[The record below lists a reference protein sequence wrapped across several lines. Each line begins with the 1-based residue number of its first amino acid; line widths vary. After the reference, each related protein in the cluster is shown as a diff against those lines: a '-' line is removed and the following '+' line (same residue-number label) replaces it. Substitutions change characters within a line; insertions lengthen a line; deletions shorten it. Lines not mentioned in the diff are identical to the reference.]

1 MAVYAELFDGTRLE
15 FPDGTDPSVI
25 SATAKRVTQSL
36 LSSQKSEATVP
47 EVPSGQR
54 RPEDIGFIERNI
66 GAAKRG
72 VEALGDITGGLGLA
86 GTAITGTDAE
96 TAAKMREIKRE
107 QAKPQ
112 ETPGLTAGDIERIYK
127 QQGLGAAAAQ
137 VPSYITEQVLQSAP
151 QMAGPLAA
159 GAGATALA
167 APLGPAAPVV
177 GALVGIGTYGIQQFG
192 NFLTRQAIEKN
203 DPRELNLTKAAMTA
217 GATAPLG
224 YFADRFTAGLG
235 GLGTKKAGEEIIKEL
250 SARQV
255 AAKVG
260 KRAAVGASAGV
271 IAEAPLEVLEQ
282 AAERWQ
288 AGLELTGDEAA
299 NEYKEAFFGAA
310 AAGAG
315 IGGTSRAIQAYQTPV
330 KPGTTDT
337 LQGPSEEEQR
347 ARWNELNAISKG
359 TKDQITVDENG
370 NQVKIPGQLGRYFT
384 PEERAEYQQL
394 NQKFGQ
400 KPVVP
405 PEAPP
410 MAAPPSESQDT
421 QAMIDEFRGTTPPP
435 VPPVPPAPPIEQ
447 PPIPPAPTTNVWE
460 GIQNRDRSTPASIA
474 QMTKIANEPD
484 YSRVSMSRD
493 YGTGAPIVAGSEID
507 PTRLGRTDT
516 VTGSDGKKV
525 PIQYGVIEAG
535 EVIPSH
541 NADGTKNS
549 AYVDPSVP
557 AFRAITN
564 GRVAGLQA
572 AYNQGTA
579 TDYRNALLND
589 DLHGIDKNVIEG
601 MQNPMLV
608 RVMPMD
614 QVNANTGDV
623 SNTGAGLSFNIVEQA
638 KNDTNRLDLS
648 TVSFTDA
655 GDVSQQTI
663 RDFIKAMPTTEQ
675 GNLIDKQG
683 NPTKQ
688 AVERVDAA
696 IFQQAYGNDKLTELA
711 FQARDEEARNIVRAL
726 NMAASKAIRL
736 TDAGDYDV
744 RPLVNEAVEIAIN
757 ARRNNTSLSDAAK
770 QADMTTNPMA
780 NQIVQMFAD
789 NSRSSKAIGENL
801 SNLFDN
807 AYNEVSKEG
816 ADMFGEVPKRPVDQL
831 IKDSFAKKTEPD
843 LFAEVEKVT
852 DPDRNPEEPKQFKS
866 KKPIE
871 QIAKEI
877 EAMTDGSQV
886 AGWLVENAP
895 NEAAKA
901 IADRLLV
908 NIKAIEDSGVPI
920 KIEVLNGSKRRN
932 YYGASGLAT
941 GGTKNI
947 QYFKVVFN
955 GLNSK
960 GQAEFEVGT
969 KEAKEGKPTSTT
981 PTGTRYSTLM
991 HELLHVISQVQLDAL
1006 IKRNFKGPE
1015 KVIYNELRSIYN
1027 AVKDQIES
1035 QKRDL
1040 PRSQWHPLLNE
1051 VGRKNNRSILTD
1063 IHELFVRALTE
1074 KNVQSYLSTVNMGK
1088 KTALTKLMEVFRK
1101 VIGLNPDYQSAL
1113 DRIMIV
1119 SDKIFAQT
1127 PKDMQRL
1134 AQTEGYDFPTMKKQD
1149 VSEESKPLKLRSD
1162 NPGGNW
1168 LKENR
1173 AYSESKGRNGYG
1185 IPNSFGAVTGYYR
1198 RNVLVPVDVLAQ
1210 VKGMRGEQQNVR
1222 DDSIKSLM
1230 DYMGKN
1236 NKLPPFSDKEPD
1248 TQHAPFIQVY
1258 QDGTPYVNEG
1268 NHRIMTAKK
1277 LGWKYLPI
1285 ELRYFNGAETETGLL
1300 SPSKIA
1306 EYDKQAHDDGFNVAN
1321 YSAKP
1326 ETVSAKKEEPWYE
1339 RDTPNRF
1346 GREIALT
1353 DFYNKMQDSYDESS
1367 SPQEAYEAAYED
1379 ATSQEKAILRQL
1391 QKENFLGFD
1400 YPHQA
1405 IQAIVQEPQNFELTA
1420 PLKAAISRL
1429 GNKVAGVT
1437 RKEAALEEEPTL
1449 KTNTPQF
1456 RKWFGKSKITN
1467 EDGSPKVMYHGTQA
1481 DITEFKGKLLFVSP
1495 NQNVANKFAAD
1506 DMLYGPESTLLT
1518 PGANVLP
1525 VYVKSNNPFDYKNQK
1540 QVDEL
1545 FEKIKSIFA
1554 KESREDAKRLLS
1566 EGNFKLTEDSR
1577 VIDAIKSLGYDGL
1590 YVEEF
1595 GAKNLAVFEPTQ
1607 IKSAIGNTGEYS
1619 TEVADIRY
1627 EEVGKDGQEK
1637 PTKEAR
1643 NYLGQKVQ
1651 ANWAFPEDNIKHF
1664 GGISDEAI
1672 DNFIY
1677 KIQDKQIDT
1686 KRAQQAIEKAAGE
1699 IEENLN
1705 VYQKEQLY
1713 HGRTATGIREF
1724 LLNELMPAIKNLN
1737 KLKLTPQDL
1746 KEYLHN
1752 RHAEERNN
1760 KMNEVNK
1767 KDPITGKERETPWE
1781 LQDRASGISTKDARE
1796 YLAKLDPQKKAA
1808 LENVAKQFD
1817 NMIKK
1822 TQNILV
1828 ASGAESQ
1835 ATIDAWNDTY
1845 EHYVPLFRIED
1856 DFAKTGGLGAT
1867 GASKGFGV
1875 RGKFSKRA
1883 MGSEKEVQ
1891 DILGNLIA
1899 QRERAL
1905 IRAEKLKVGK
1915 ALYGLALMNPN
1926 PGFWLPVNPDAIKSK
1941 DALLE
1946 ELRSLGFDDA
1956 EAIAKNL
1963 MDEPKT
1969 RYISKERKQFT
1980 DPQTGLPIEFTEE
1993 SVKLKI
1999 DNLKRFGD
2007 NVFPVRIDGKDRY
2020 IFFNKND
2027 PQAQRMVHSL
2037 MNLDADNLGTIEGII
2052 GKVTRW
2058 FAAVNTQYNPI
2069 FGVVNLIRDVGGA
2082 NVNLSTTAIAGEQ
2095 AKVTRNIFPA
2105 MRGILNVLR
2114 DERKGKTDT
2123 TGKWAK
2129 AFQEFRKEGAQ
2140 TGYRDSLIRTDED
2153 KQIVEDELK
2162 KLKPGGNTKKAFKAI
2177 IGALSDFND
2186 MMENSVRLSAYMAA
2200 RDKGLSKQQAAIVAK
2215 NLTVNFDKKG
2225 QLSARVNAYYAF
2237 FNASV
2242 QGTARLAQTLRGPKG
2257 KAIIG
2262 GGIAL
2267 GTMQAVMLAAAG
2279 YREDEPPEFIRER
2292 NFIIPMPDG
2301 KFVTIPY
2308 PLGLHILPNLGRITT
2323 EFVLNGGKDAGK
2335 KVASLTG
2342 AFAGAFSPIGSSG
2355 LSLQTVLP
2363 TVADPFAALE
2373 SNKDAFGRP
2382 IYKKDQATNPTPGY
2396 MRSRETA
2403 SEISKQISYFLNLAS
2418 GGTKYSKGFLSP
2430 TADEIDYVVG
2440 QVTGGAGR
2448 ELMKTEQTI
2457 KSAVT
2462 GEELPSYRIPLAGRF
2477 YGETQSNA
2485 AESQRFYNNV
2495 VKMADHENEIKGRIK
2510 NKEPVGPYLKEH
2522 PEARMWQ
2529 MANTVENQI
2538 NALNKQKKEF
2548 IERGLPKD
2556 RIKRI
2561 ENQKAT
2567 IMKRFN
2573 DQLEKYEE

>member
-1 MAVYAELFDGTRLE
+1 MRKIFILLLVLINTYVYGQILTPYQGVQNQ
-15 FPDGTDPSVI
+15 P
-25 SATAKRVTQSL
+25 RVQLDYWVYSTHSGNGSITQYP
-36 LSSQKSEATVP
+36 A
-47 EVPSGQR
+47 
-54 RPEDIGFIERNI
+54 N
-66 GAAKRG
+66 
-72 VEALGDITGGLGLA
+72 A
-86 GTAITGTDAE
+86 GSKD
-96 TAAKMREIKRE
+96 
-107 QAKPQ
+107 
-112 ETPGLTAGDIERIYK
+112 D
-127 QQGLGAAAAQ
+127 
-137 VPSYITEQVLQSAP
+137 
-151 QMAGPLAA
+151 MAG
-159 GAGATALA
+159 
-167 APLGPAAPVV
+167 
-177 GALVGIGTYGIQQFG
+177 
-192 NFLTRQAIEKN
+192 
-203 DPRELNLTKAAMTA
+203 M
-217 GATAPLG
+217 
-224 YFADRFTAGLG
+224 
-235 GLGTKKAGEEIIKEL
+235 
-250 SARQV
+250 
-255 AAKVG
+255 KV
-260 KRAAVGASAGV
+260 
-271 IAEAPLEVLEQ
+271 
-282 AAERWQ
+282 
-288 AGLELTGDEAA
+288 
-299 NEYKEAFFGAA
+299 
-310 AAGAG
+310 
-315 IGGTSRAIQAYQTPV
+315 SR
-330 KPGTTDT
+330 
-337 LQGPSEEEQR
+337 
-347 ARWNELNAISKG
+347 
-359 TKDQITVDENG
+359 
-370 NQVKIPGQLGRYFT
+370 
-384 PEERAEYQQL
+384 
-394 NQKFGQ
+394 
-400 KPVVP
+400 
-405 PEAPP
+405 
-410 MAAPPSESQDT
+410 
-421 QAMIDEFRGTTPPP
+421 
-435 VPPVPPAPPIEQ
+435 
-447 PPIPPAPTTNVWE
+447 
-460 GIQNRDRSTPASIA
+460 
-474 QMTKIANEPD
+474 
-484 YSRVSMSRD
+484 
-493 YGTGAPIVAGSEID
+493 
-507 PTRLGRTDT
+507 
-516 VTGSDGKKV
+516 
-525 PIQYGVIEAG
+525 
-535 EVIPSH
+535 
-541 NADGTKNS
+541 
-549 AYVDPSVP
+549 
-557 AFRAITN
+557 
-564 GRVAGLQA
+564 
-572 AYNQGTA
+572 
-579 TDYRNALLND
+579 
-589 DLHGIDKNVIEG
+589 
-601 MQNPMLV
+601 
-608 RVMPMD
+608 
-614 QVNANTGDV
+614 
-623 SNTGAGLSFNIVEQA
+623 
-638 KNDTNRLDLS
+638 
-648 TVSFTDA
+648 
-655 GDVSQQTI
+655 
-663 RDFIKAMPTTEQ
+663 
-675 GNLIDKQG
+675 
-683 NPTKQ
+683 
-688 AVERVDAA
+688 
-696 IFQQAYGNDKLTELA
+696 
-711 FQARDEEARNIVRAL
+711 
-726 NMAASKAIRL
+726 
-736 TDAGDYDV
+736 
-744 RPLVNEAVEIAIN
+744 
-757 ARRNNTSLSDAAK
+757 
-770 QADMTTNPMA
+770 
-780 NQIVQMFAD
+780 
-789 NSRSSKAIGENL
+789 
-801 SNLFDN
+801 
-807 AYNEVSKEG
+807 
-816 ADMFGEVPKRPVDQL
+816 
-831 IKDSFAKKTEPD
+831 
-843 LFAEVEKVT
+843 
-852 DPDRNPEEPKQFKS
+852 
-866 KKPIE
+866 
-871 QIAKEI
+871 
-877 EAMTDGSQV
+877 
-886 AGWLVENAP
+886 
-895 NEAAKA
+895 
-901 IADRLLV
+901 
-908 NIKAIEDSGVPI
+908 
-920 KIEVLNGSKRRN
+920 
-932 YYGASGLAT
+932 
-941 GGTKNI
+941 
-947 QYFKVVFN
+947 
-955 GLNSK
+955 
-960 GQAEFEVGT
+960 
-969 KEAKEGKPTSTT
+969 T

-1027 AVKDQIES
+1027 AVKAQIE
-1035 QKRDL
+1035 QDRINL
-1040 PRSQWHPLLNE
+1040 PKEQWHPLINE
-1051 VGRKNNRSILTD
+1051 VGSNYNGSILKD
-1063 IHELFVRALTE
+1063 IHELFVRSLTE
-1074 KNVQSYLSTVNMGK
+1074 KNVQTYLSGVKMGK

-1101 VIGLNPDYQSAL
+1101 VLGLNPDYQSAL

-1119 SDKIFAQT
+1119 SDQIFAQT
-1127 PKDMQRL
+1127 PADMKRL
-1134 AQTEGYDFPTMKKQD
+1134 AQTEGFDFPTMKDEIVDAGTERQD
-1149 VSEESKPLKLRSD
+1149 LYNKFSPELKKLFDKAITAEQNAKGILVGRFEGKSEQALKSQAGRTA
-1162 NPGGNW
+1162 NAYERAFN
-1168 LKENR
+1168 KEF
-1173 AYSESKGRNGYG
+1173 
-1185 IPNSFGAVTGYYR
+1185 PNSPISAESVKTFVLREGRFG
-1198 RNVLVPVDVLAQ
+1198 D
-1210 VKGMRGEQQNVR
+1210 
-1222 DDSIKSLM
+1222 
-1230 DYMGKN
+1230 
-1236 NKLPPFSDKEPD
+1236 FDKRVE
-1248 TQHAPFIQVY
+1248 
-1258 QDGTPYVNEG
+1258 N
-1268 NHRIMTAKK
+1268 
-1277 LGWKYLPI
+1277 
-1285 ELRYFNGAETETGLL
+1285 L
-1300 SPSKIA
+1300 S
-1306 EYDKQAHDDGFNVAN
+1306 
-1321 YSAKP
+1321 
-1326 ETVSAKKEEPWYE
+1326 KKEEPNLKT
-1339 RDTPNRF
+1339 DTPQFKKFFGDSKVVNEDGSPKVVYHGTDKPDFDIFDPASWFSDSPLESSAYAQTDLLKRRQNALTKFKLSDDTSMAGKTVPYAGILSDHDNPQVGKYYGTDDGVYKYLGKGKWEALSKVDVDYDAVTDPYTENITLKKVDSSAAVERVNNYIRDYGTGTEGERGRVYPVYLSIKNPLRLSALEANRF
-1346 GREIALT
+1346 SERTGMSRKDIQDQINKWKAQGYDGIITTSDEATMSIDARDELGGIPEQYIPFDSNQIKSAIGNTGEYSTT
-1353 DFYNKMQDSYDESS
+1353 D
-1367 SPQEAYEAAYED
+1367 AR
-1379 ATSQEKAILRQL
+1379 I
-1391 QKENFLGFD
+1391 QKE
-1400 YPHQA
+1400 A
-1405 IQAIVQEPQNFELTA
+1405 V
-1420 PLKAAISRL
+1420 
-1429 GNKVAGVT
+1429 
-1437 RKEAALEEEPTL
+1437 LEEEPTL

-1686 KRAQQAIEKAAGE
+1686 KRAQQAIEKAAGD

-1767 KDPITGKERETPWE
+1767 LDPITGKERETPWE

-2095 AKVTRNIFPA
+2095 AKVTKNIFPA

-2267 GTMQAVMLAAAG
+2267 GTMQAIMLAAAG

-2382 IYKKDQATNPTPGY
+2382 IYKEDRATNPTPGY

-2418 GGTKYSKGFLSP
+2418 GGTKYSKGFISP

-2485 AESQRFYNNV
+2485 AESQRFYNNI